1 MLGFGMGFGM
11 ILFWIAI
18 IAVVVLIIK
27 GLANN
32 NNSTR
37 EEERSQQESP
47 LDILKRRYAAGEIP
61 RDEFENKKH
70 DLIKG

>member
-18 IAVVVLIIK
+18 AAVVVLIIK
-27 GLANN
+27 GLS

-37 EEERSQQESP
+37 EDERSRQETP

-61 RDEFENKKH
+61 RDEFESKKH
-70 DLIKG
+70 DLISG